1 LLLVGDAKQ
10 AIYRWRGGKAEQ
22 FIALGSDNDNP
33 FSIKKEK
40 QQLKTNYRSYSE
52 IIDFNNKFF
61 KHTSNFLEN
70 TVYKKMFIDGNNQS
84 ENKKKGGYVSLTFLE
99 DEADKH
105 DKDLRYPK
113 QVLAKVLELRT
124 QFSLGEIC
132 VLTRTKKDGIAIA
145 NYLSENAIP
154 IVSSETLLLKNS
166 AKVTF
171 LIDVLK
177 LIQNPEDEETKFEIL
192 YFLSEHLKLNST
204 KSQFLHQ
211 FAKKELFLLFDELQ
225 VFGIDFQISKL
236 HQLPF
241 YEKIESIIRS
251 FNLINTSD
259 AYVQFFL
266 DVVLEQQRKGAEL
279 NKFLDF
285 WDLKKEKLSI
295 VAPESAEAVQIMT
308 IHKSKGLEFPVVI
321 FPCDV
326 NIYNQINPKVWL
338 DKLPENFN
346 NFSELYVDFK
356 KSISAVNERGLE
368 IYNQQRQELELDNFN
383 LLYVALTRA
392 VEQLYVI
399 TEKKISS
406 KGIVNTNY
414 FSGVFI
420 HYLQENNL
428 WDNHKLNYNFGN
440 KVRVS
445 KKTES
450 KSVSENHEQFISNPW
465 QEHNIVL
472 LASASKLWNTEQGK
486 AIDFGNLIHDIF
498 SKIYTV
504 KDVEKVIQQFYEQ
517 GFLDDDQ
524 LAYIKN
530 SIENVVHH
538 PELKPYYSDKV
549 TVFNERDIVDI
560 DNQIIIPDRLVFQDL
575 KTVTIIDYKTGSESQ
590 KHQQQ
595 IKNYARVLEQMN
607 FKVAKR
613 LLIYINDNIDIVEV

>member
-1 LLLVGDAKQ
+1 
-10 AIYRWRGGKAEQ
+10 
-22 FIALGSDNDNP
+22 
-33 FSIKKEK
+33 
-40 QQLKTNYRSYSE
+40 
-52 IIDFNNKFF
+52 
-61 KHTSNFLEN
+61 
-70 TVYKKMFIDGNNQS
+70 M
-84 ENKKKGGYVSLTFLE
+84 
-99 DEADKH
+99 
-105 DKDLRYPK
+105 
-113 QVLAKVLELRT
+113 
-124 QFSLGEIC
+124 
-132 VLTRTKKDGIAIA
+132 
-145 NYLSENAIP
+145 
-154 IVSSETLLLKNS
+154 
-166 AKVTF
+166 
-171 LIDVLK
+171 
-177 LIQNPEDEETKFEIL
+177 
-192 YFLSEHLKLNST
+192 
-204 KSQFLHQ
+204 
-211 FAKKELFLLFDELQ
+211 
-225 VFGIDFQISKL
+225 
-236 HQLPF
+236 
-241 YEKIESIIRS
+241 
-251 FNLINTSD
+251 
-259 AYVQFFL
+259 
-266 DVVLEQQRKGAEL
+266 
-279 NKFLDF
+279 
-285 WDLKKEKLSI
+285 
-295 VAPESAEAVQIMT
+295 
-308 IHKSKGLEFPVVI
+308 
-321 FPCDV
+321 
-326 NIYNQINPKVWL
+326 
-338 DKLPENFN
+338 
-346 NFSELYVDFK
+346 YVDFK

-575 KTVTIIDYKTGSESQ
+575 KTVTIIDYKTGSQSQ
-590 KHQQQ
+590 KHKQQ
-595 IKNYARVLEQMN
+595 IKNYARVLKQMN